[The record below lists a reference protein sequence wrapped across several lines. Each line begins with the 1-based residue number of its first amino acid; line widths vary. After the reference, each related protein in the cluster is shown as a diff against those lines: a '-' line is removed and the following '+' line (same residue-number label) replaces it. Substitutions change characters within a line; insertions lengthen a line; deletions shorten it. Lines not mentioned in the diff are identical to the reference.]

1 LTKHLI
7 TGNLRILNTEFFI
20 AKRIIGR
27 RDGKK
32 KISSPTI
39 RIAIGGVAIG
49 LAVMILTVSIVR
61 GFQFSIRDKV
71 EGFNADIQ
79 INNFDNNNSY
89 EPVPVIKEQSFLPA
103 VQRMPGV
110 KHIQV
115 YATKIGIIKTKT
127 DNEGVLLKGISGDYD
142 WSFVKKN
149 LVRGSLFLP
158 HDTIPLNDIV
168 ISKTIANELGVDT
181 GSHLLIFFITKTKTR
196 DAYGHYSYEQRVK
209 TFNVKGIY
217 SSGLEEFDKQFVFVD
232 IGQIQK
238 LNFWTSSQVGGFE
251 ILCNNFNDVDKV
263 EDSVNNVIGQNL
275 NAESIK
281 KINSAIFSWLQ
292 LQNTNA
298 AIIIIL
304 MAIVSAIAMISALIV
319 LILENTNMIGL
330 LKALGSRNV
339 SIQQIFLIDGAYLI
353 LWGLF
358 WGNLIGLTLCYLQS
372 HYGLI
377 KLDQETYYVSQV
389 PIYLN
394 WKYVLVLNGGAFFS
408 CMVMLILP
416 SFIISRILP
425 VRTLKYS

>member
-1 LTKHLI
+1 M
-7 TGNLRILNTEFFI
+7 NTEFFI
-20 AKRIIGR
+20 AKRIISR

-89 EPVPVIKEQSFLPA
+89 EPVPVSKEQAFLPA
-103 VQRMPGV
+103 LKQIPGV
-110 KHIQV
+110 KHVQM

-127 DNEGVLLKGISGDYD
+127 DNEGVLLKGISEDYD

-149 LVRGSLFLP
+149 LVRGSLFYP
-158 HDTIPLNDIV
+158 HDTVPVNDIV
-168 ISKTIANELGVDT
+168 ISKTIAAALGVDT
-181 GSHLLIFFITKTKTR
+181 GSRLLIFFITKTKAPDT
-196 DAYGHYSYEQRVK
+196 YGRYSYEQRVK
-209 TFNVKGIY
+209 TFNVRGIY

-232 IGQIQK
+232 IAQIQR
-238 LNFWTSSQVGGFE
+238 LNFWTADQVGGFE
-251 ILCNNFNDVDKV
+251 ILCNNFKDVDKV
-263 EDSVNNVIGQNL
+263 EETANNVIGQNL

-304 MAIVSAIAMISALIV
+304 MAIVSAIAMVSALIV

-353 LWGLF
+353 VWGLF
-358 WGNLIGLTLCYLQS
+358 WGNLIGLSLCYLQS

-377 KLDQETYYVSQV
+377 KLDQATYYVSQV

-394 WKYVLVLNGGAFFS
+394 WKYVLVLNAGAFFS
-408 CMVMLILP
+408 CMLMLILP